1 MTGPATVPADTLAR
15 QRRASAPGASAWV
28 SANAGSGKTHVL
40 AQRVI
45 RLLLAGV
52 APSRILC
59 VTFTKAAAAN
69 MSIRVFRDLAAWTAL
84 DEAALG
90 EAVAATGA
98 PRPATADLDFARRL
112 FARTVE
118 TPGGLKVQTIH
129 AFCERL
135 LHVFPF
141 EANVPARFEVLDDMR
156 SADLLS
162 RARETALA
170 EALAGTDPAL
180 AEAVATLSR
189 EVAAETFEK
198 LVGEALGHREL
209 LRALRS
215 GTTAARL
222 RDSLGLR
229 PDETIAAIEHAIVQA
244 GIPPAEWL
252 GIAHRL
258 GADGSS
264 KPTTGNRLAHAA
276 ASSVAA
282 RCDAYLDVFL
292 TKGKPR
298 DDKYL
303 VKALRAAEPA
313 LCARLDAERDRVHD
327 LAERR
332 KAARLVEGT
341 AALLTVAAAVLKHYD
356 IAKGR
361 RGLLDFDD
369 LTERTRTLLKRSE
382 AAWVLYKLDSGID
395 HILVDEA
402 QDTSP
407 EQWEILQAISGDF
420 FAGAGVPRPARTFFA
435 VGDEK
440 QSIYSFQGA
449 RPDMFDRMRR
459 HFGAAAKGASQTF
472 EDVGLLLSFRSA
484 RAVLQAVDRVFAH
497 PPNARGLTSEAV
509 PPPHEALRQFP
520 GTVEVWPVVT
530 AVPHE
535 EPRDWRLPVDALDAS
550 EPAVVLARRIAV
562 SVARWTAPGSAET
575 VQDGA
580 ARRPMRP
587 GDVLVLVRSRNA
599 VFEAVIRALKDRRV
613 PVAGADRLALTQHI
627 AVMDLVAAG
636 RAALTPDDD
645 FTLACVLKSP
655 LIGLDDDD
663 LIRLA
668 PEREGT
674 LLRALEGSAEPP
686 HRRAAE
692 RLSAWR
698 QRAEQL
704 TPFGFYTRLLSADGG
719 RRALLGRLGPEAGD
733 AIDEFIALT
742 LRHEHDSP
750 PSLMGFLARLDG
762 VELSVKRD
770 MEAAGDAV
778 RVMTV
783 HAAKGLEAKV
793 VILPDTCGAPSGR
806 HDPKL
811 FRLDGDDGPEAAA
824 LLWSPKQDADA
835 GPLGAARSRVR
846 QHAVE
851 EHNRLLY
858 VAMTRAEERL
868 YVAGFCGDRGP
879 AEGSWYRMIEDAGLE
894 LEPVPAVWDPDE
906 TVLRRTDAGAA
917 GGEVVAPPPRR
928 PAAVTLPDWLT
939 RPPQPEHDPAVPP
952 VRPSNPL
959 GAADQFAPVA
969 WAFGDRRRGGR
980 RLGLT
985 AGRLTHALLQH
996 LPDVEPD
1003 RRREAAMRFLASRGQ
1018 GLDAAYR
1025 AALLDQVLGVI
1036 GDPVLAALFGPGS
1049 RAEVAVAATL
1059 TLAPGHAVEVA
1070 GQIDRIAV
1078 EADAVHIADFKTG
1091 RPADAPTPQHRLQL
1105 ALYRSA
1111 VAPLYPDRPVRAYLV
1126 WTTGPRVAEVSPA
1139 DLDAALSVLSR
1150 ETRP

>member
-1 MTGPATVPADTLAR
+1 MTPPIPADTLHR

-40 AQRVI
+40 AQRVV

-69 MSIRVFRDLAAWTAL
+69 MSIRVFRDLAAWTTL
-84 DEAALG
+84 DDADLSEAI
-90 EAVAATGA
+90 AATGA
-98 PRPATADLDFARRL
+98 PRPGLADLDFARRL

-135 LHVFPF
+135 LHIFPF
-141 EANVPARFEVLDDMR
+141 EANVPARFEVLDDAR
-156 SADLLS
+156 GADLLS
-162 RARETALA
+162 RARETVLA
-170 EALAGTDPAL
+170 EALAGTDAAL
-180 AEAVATLSR
+180 AEAVATLSKG
-189 EVAAETFEK
+189 VAAETFEN
-198 LVGEALGHREL
+198 LVREALGHREA

-215 GTTAARL
+215 GNTAARL

-229 PDETIAAIEHAIVQA
+229 PDETVAAVEHALTHGGVSSIEW
-244 GIPPAEWL
+244 PA
-252 GIAHRL
+252 IAHRL
-258 GADGSS
+258 GADGSGRS
-264 KPTTGNRLAHAA
+264 TTGNRLMLAA
-276 ASSVAA
+276 TAATAA
-282 RCDAYLDVFL
+282 RCDAYLEVFL
-292 TKGKPR
+292 TEGQPR
-298 DDKYL
+298 KDTYL
-303 VKALRAAEPA
+303 VKALRSAEPA

-332 KAARLVEGT
+332 KAARLLEGT

-356 IAKGR
+356 RAKGR

-369 LTERTRTLLKRSE
+369 LVARTRTLLRRSD

-407 EQWEILQAISGDF
+407 GQWEILQAISADF
-420 FAGAGVPRPARTFFA
+420 FVGAGVPRAARTFFA

-449 RPDMFDRMRR
+449 RPDMFDKMRR
-459 HFGAAAKGASQTF
+459 HFRSAAGTADQAF

-497 PPNARGLTSEAV
+497 PPNAGGLTSDAV

-520 GTVEVWPVVT
+520 GAIEVWPVVT
-530 AVPHE
+530 AVPQE
-535 EPRDWRLPVDALDAS
+535 EPRDWRLPVDAPDAS
-550 EPAVVLARRIAV
+550 EPAVVLARRIAATI
-562 SVARWTAPGSAET
+562 ARWTAPGSTET
-575 VQDGA
+575 VQDGDV
-580 ARRPMRP
+580 RRPMRP
-587 GDVLVLVRSRNA
+587 GDIMVLVRSRNA
-599 VFEAVIRALKDRRV
+599 IFEAVIRALKDRHV

-627 AVMDLVAAG
+627 GVMDLVAAG
-636 RAALTPDDD
+636 RAALSPDDD

-674 LLRALEGSAEPP
+674 LFSALEASDEPS

-692 RLSAWR
+692 RLGAW
-698 QRAEQL
+698 QRRAGRL

-742 LRHEHDSP
+742 LKHEQDGA

-762 VELSVKRD
+762 AELSVKRD

-811 FRLDGDDGPEAAA
+811 FRLEDEDGQETGA

-835 GPLGAARSRVR
+835 GPLGAARIRVR
-846 QHAVE
+846 QRAVE

-868 YVAGFCGDRGP
+868 YVAGCCGDRGM
-879 AEGSWYRMIEDAGLE
+879 AEGSWYRMIEAAGLD
-894 LEPVPAVWDPDE
+894 LDPVPAVWDPDE
-906 TVLRRTDAGAA
+906 TVLRRADAGAA
-917 GGEVVAPPPRR
+917 GGEMVAPSPRPPG
-928 PAAVTLPDWLT
+928 AVALPDWLT
-939 RPPQPEHDPAVPP
+939 RPPEPEHDPAAPP

-969 WAFGDRRRGGR
+969 WSFGDRLRAGR

-985 AGRLTHALLQH
+985 AGRLSHALLQH

-1003 RRREAAMRFLASRGQ
+1003 RRREVALRFLASRGQ
-1018 GLDAAYR
+1018 GLDAEHR
-1025 AALLDQVLGVI
+1025 AALLDEVLGVI
-1036 GDPVLAALFGPGS
+1036 GDPTLAALFGPGS
-1049 RAEVAVAATL
+1049 RAEVAVAATV
-1059 TLAPGHAVEVA
+1059 TIAPGHAVEVA

-1091 RPADAPTPQHRLQL
+1091 RPAEVPTPQHRLQL

-1111 VAPLYPDRPVRAYLV
+1111 VAPLYPGRPVRAYLV
-1126 WTTGPRVAEVSPA
+1126 WTAGPRVAEVSAA

-1150 ETRP
+1150 GTRP